1 MGQCSDSSFPL
12 QFIKLNYVASVL
24 FCFVLSFL
32 SSFSFAGLPEAHC
45 QARAEL
51 AQDEELL
58 SRLGDLLGTQCL

>member
-12 QFIKLNYVASVL
+12 QFIKLRGVCCVL
-24 FCFVLSFL
+24 FCFL

-45 QARAEL
+45 QAREEL